1 MAAVDPLGGRGV
13 ADLRDIIQL
22 VEEDLARV
30 EEIFEAQFR
39 SDVGL
44 VGEIGRYIREGGGK
58 RIRPALLLLACRLCG
73 YRGDRAITL
82 ASVVEFIHTATLLHD
97 DIIDEAT
104 VRRGK
109 RSVNSRWG
117 NDITVLLGD
126 FLYTKSMSMA
136 LSQDNLPIL
145 RLLSDVTLRMI
156 EGELLEIERNGDL
169 RMSEAQHI
177 DIIRRKTADL
187 FAACMSIGAILGE
200 VSEDKRRALTSY
212 GLNLGICFQMVDD
225 LLDFTADE
233 KVLGKPVNNDLR
245 EGKLTLPVIFLL
257 RKAGTAGDADGVRR
271 AGRPRVRARQP
282 RGPPAPGPRAR
293 RPRRSARPGR
303 ALRGRGPQGPGRVRA
318 LAVPRSARSPAGLH
332 PRSRSLGNSGGPH
345 RSADGPGRLARRMA
359 PPAPFGLPPMPLRRR
374 VKRRLAACHRSVPRP
389 SSGTGAAPRR
399 HKMRR

>member
-136 LSQDNLPIL
+136 LRQDNLPIL

-169 RMSEAQHI
+169 RMSEAQHL

-200 VSEDKRRALTSY
+200 VNDEKRKALTSY

-257 RKAGTAGDADGVRR
+257 RKAGSAGEKTVSHVLADRGFE
-271 AGRPRVRARQP
+271 RVTREELLRLAREH
-282 RGPPAPGPRAR
+282 G
-293 RPRRSARPGR
+293 
-303 ALRGRGPQGPGRVRA
+303 ALEEARA
-318 LAVPRSARSPAGLH
+318 LAARYAEAARKDLAVFDRSPFREALAVL
-332 PRSRSLGNSGGPH
+332 PDFILSRDH
-345 RSADGPGRLARRMA
+345 
-359 PPAPFGLPPMPLRRR
+359 
-374 VKRRLAACHRSVPRP
+374 
-389 SSGTGAAPRR
+389 
-399 HKMRR
+399 

>member
-1 MAAVDPLGGRGV
+1 VAAVDPLGGRGV

-169 RMSEAQHI
+169 RMSEAQHL

-187 FAACMSIGAILGE
+187 FAACMSIGAILGD
-200 VSEDKRRALTSY
+200 VSEEKRRALTSY

-257 RKAGTAGDADGVRR
+257 RKAGTAGERTVSHVLADRGFE
-271 AGRPRVRARQP
+271 RVTREELLRLAREH
-282 RGPPAPGPRAR
+282 G
-293 RPRRSARPGR
+293 
-303 ALRGRGPQGPGRVRA
+303 ALEEARA
-318 LAVPRSARSPAGLH
+318 LASRYAEAARKDLAVFDRSPFREALAVL
-332 PRSRSLGNSGGPH
+332 PDFILSRDH
-345 RSADGPGRLARRMA
+345 
-359 PPAPFGLPPMPLRRR
+359 
-374 VKRRLAACHRSVPRP
+374 
-389 SSGTGAAPRR
+389 
-399 HKMRR
+399 